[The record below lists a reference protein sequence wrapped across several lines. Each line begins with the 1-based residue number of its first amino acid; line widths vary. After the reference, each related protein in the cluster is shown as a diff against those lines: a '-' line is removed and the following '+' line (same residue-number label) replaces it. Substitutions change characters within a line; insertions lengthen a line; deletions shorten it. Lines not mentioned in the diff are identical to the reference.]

1 MQRCD
6 LRTISTSAG
15 SHLLSAPWRLAV
27 RRAWLVA
34 GLVLFGAPAAAQ
46 TELQRITVTAPPPS
60 KVSGGYLRSGDFKV
74 DPRMPYVVFAAEP
87 LIAGDILTVQP
98 MHLNDDE
105 YLVLQECASADCS
118 VAKLVRVWSVEG
130 STSSNSKPDH
140 IWIKRENKYFLWLKR
155 LPGFI
160 SPPCEGC
167 GTHYS
172 SFALESPP
180 LVLEPNGTLTAFNTA
195 RLEAAKSADP
205 ILVKS
210 QRHDG
215 TYFNVTYAGGTR
227 IRVQRMRALSAE
239 QAKAEKDNTSPS
251 ATP

>member
-1 MQRCD
+1 MQHCD
-6 LRTISTSAG
+6 LRTISTATG
-15 SHLLSAPWRLAV
+15 VHVLPAPWRLAI
-27 RRAWLVA
+27 RHAWLVA
-34 GLVLFGAPAAAQ
+34 CLVLSGAPAAAQ

-105 YLVLQECASADCS
+105 YLVLQECASTDCS

-155 LPGFI
+155 LPAFI

-180 LVLEPNGTLTAFNTA
+180 LVLEPNGTLTAFNMA

-215 TYFNVTYAGGTR
+215 AYFNVTYMGGTR
-227 IRVQRMRALSAE
+227 IRVQRLRALSAE
-239 QAKAEKDNTSPS
+239 QAKAEKSTSQP
-251 ATP
+251 ARP